1 MRAFIDNGRGFAFGE
16 AIYPAGG
23 VYGPL
28 KERYVTL
35 LIIHEGK
42 AKVICDDEETVLGA
56 RSCGFFRNERGLSM
70 EYSEGRHTRV
80 SWCEGYAGDVSEAL
94 ASRLRSLPTRI
105 PLPQRIESIQRL
117 GVELG
122 AGSSSN
128 LNQLRNALGE
138 SIFLAYF
145 HEAQMSEQERQTP
158 RSVLRARFY
167 IDENYEKEITVDR
180 LAALVG
186 VTPQH
191 LVSSFR
197 KHIGVTPVRYLWQVR
212 ASRGH
217 FLLLQTGLPI
227 SDIAY
232 QCGYKNPFH
241 FSRQIS
247 EQFGLSP
254 RQVRENK
261 GYRMASDVAEGA
273 GDTAYG
279 MALSDK
285 TVLQPEASAT
295 MTAIEDPTDP
305 TGAREV

>member
-1 MRAFIDNGRGFAFGE
+1 MRAFIDGGRGFSFGE

-28 KERYVTL
+28 KDRYVTL

-42 AKVICDDEETVLGA
+42 ARVFCDEAETIMGP
-56 RSCGFFRNERGLSM
+56 RSCGFFRNEQHLFI
-70 EYSEGRHTRV
+70 EYIEGRNTRV
-80 SWCEGYAGDVSEAL
+80 SWCEGHAGEISDAIAV
-94 ASRLRSLPTRI
+94 RLRSLKPRI
-105 PLPQRIESIQRL
+105 PLSQRIEILQRL

-128 LNQLRNALGE
+128 LNMLRNALGE

-145 HEAQMSEQERQTP
+145 HEAQMSEQERLTP
-158 RSVLRARFY
+158 RSVQRARFY
-167 IDENYEKEITVDR
+167 IDENYEKQITIDR

-197 KHIGVTPVRYLWQVR
+197 KHIGVTPIRYLWQVR
-212 ASRGH
+212 CARGH
-217 FLLLQTGLPI
+217 FLLLQTALPI

-232 QCGYKNPFH
+232 KCGYKNPFH

-247 EQFGLSP
+247 EQFGMSP
-254 RQVRENK
+254 SEVRANK
-261 GYRMASDVAEGA
+261 GYHIASDIAEGA

-279 MALSDK
+279 MAL
-285 TVLQPEASAT
+285 PELNSILT
-295 MTAIEDPTDP
+295 K
-305 TGAREV
+305 

>member
-28 KERYVTL
+28 KDRYVTL

-42 AKVICDDEETVLGA
+42 ARIICDDEETVLSA
-56 RSCGFFRNERGLSM
+56 RSCGFFRNERSISM

-105 PLPQRIESIQRL
+105 PLPQRIESIQRI

-122 AGSSSN
+122 AGSGSN

-145 HEAQMSEQERQTP
+145 HEAQMSEQERLTP

-167 IDENYEKEITVDR
+167 IDENYEKEITVER

-217 FLLLQTGLPI
+217 FLLLQTALPI

-247 EQFGLSP
+247 EQFGMSP

-273 GDTAYG
+273 GGTAYG
-279 MALSDK
+279 MALPDT
-285 TVLQPEASAT
+285 TVLLPEALPT
-295 MTAIEDPTDP
+295 MTVEE
-305 TGAREV
+305 EVPSSTAP

>member
-1 MRAFIDNGRGFAFGE
+1 MRAFIDSGRGFAFGE

-28 KERYVTL
+28 KDRYVTL

-42 AKVICDDEETVLGA
+42 ARIICDDEETVLSA
-56 RSCGFFRNERGLSM
+56 RSCGFFRNERSISM
-70 EYSEGRHTRV
+70 EYTEGRHTRV

-105 PLPQRIESIQRL
+105 PLPQRIESIQRI

-122 AGSSSN
+122 AGSGSN

-145 HEAQMSEQERQTP
+145 HEAQMSEQERLTP

-167 IDENYEKEITVDR
+167 IDENYEKEITVER

-212 ASRGH
+212 AARGH

-247 EQFGLSP
+247 EQFGMSP

-261 GYRMASDVAEGA
+261 GYRMASDIAEGA

-279 MALSDK
+279 MALPDT
-285 TVLQPEASAT
+285 TVLQPAPSPT
-295 MTAIEDPTDP
+295 MAVEDPAGSTAP
-305 TGAREV
+305 

>member
-1 MRAFIDNGRGFAFGE
+1 MAMHAFIDSGRGFAFGE

-28 KERYVTL
+28 KDRYLTL

-42 AKVICDDEETVLGA
+42 ARVVCDDEEIMLGP
-56 RSCGFFRNERGLSM
+56 RSCGFFRNAQQLFM
-70 EYSEGRHTRV
+70 EYAEGRNTRV
-80 SWCEGYAGDVSEAL
+80 SWCEGYAGEISEPVAI
-94 ASRLRSLPTRI
+94 RLRTLTPRIALSQRVESL
-105 PLPQRIESIQRL
+105 QRL
-117 GVELG
+117 GIELG

-128 LNQLRNALGE
+128 LNALRNALGE

-145 HEAQMSEQERQTP
+145 HEAQMSEQERLTP

-167 IDENYEKEITVDR
+167 IDENYDKEITVER

-197 KHIGVTPVRYLWQVR
+197 KHVGITPVRYLWQLR
-212 ASRGH
+212 ANRGH
-217 FLLLQTGLPI
+217 FLLLQSGLAI

-247 EQFGLSP
+247 EQFGMSP
-254 RQVRENK
+254 REVRANK
-261 GYRMASDVAEGA
+261 GYRIASDIAEGA
-273 GDTAYG
+273 ADIAYG
-279 MALSDK
+279 MLLPDTD
-285 TVLQPEASAT
+285 TVLT
-295 MTAIEDPTDP
+295 K
-305 TGAREV
+305 

>member
-1 MRAFIDNGRGFAFGE
+1 MHAFIDGGRGFAFGE

-28 KERYVTL
+28 KDRYVTL

-42 AKVICDDEETVLGA
+42 ARVFCDDDETVLGP
-56 RSCGFFRNERGLSM
+56 RSCGFFRNERHLFM
-70 EYSEGRHTRV
+70 EYAEGRSTRV
-80 SWCEGYAGDVSEAL
+80 SWCEGHAGEISEPVAM
-94 ASRLRSLPTRI
+94 RMRSLPPRI
-105 PLPQRIESIQRL
+105 PLSQRVEAVQRL

-122 AGSSSN
+122 AGSNSN
-128 LNQLRNALGE
+128 LNMLRNSLGA

-145 HEAQMSEQERQTP
+145 HEAQISEQERLTP

-167 IDENYEKEITVDR
+167 IDENYEKEINVER

-197 KHIGVTPVRYLWQVR
+197 KHIGITPVRYLWQVR
-212 ASRGH
+212 ANRGH
-217 FLLLQTGLPI
+217 FLLLQTGLAI

-247 EQFGLSP
+247 ERFGMSP
-254 RQVRENK
+254 RDLRANK
-261 GYRMASDVAEGA
+261 GYRLASDISEGA
-273 GDTAYG
+273 ADTAYG
-279 MALSDK
+279 MALPDSGSIL
-285 TVLQPEASAT
+285 TE
-295 MTAIEDPTDP
+295 
-305 TGAREV
+305 

>member
-1 MRAFIDNGRGFAFGE
+1 MREFIDNSRGFAFGE

-28 KERYVTL
+28 RDRYVTL

-42 AKVICDDEETVLGA
+42 AKIICDDEETVLSA
-56 RSCGFFRNERGLSM
+56 RSCGFFRNERSISM
-70 EYSEGRHTRV
+70 EYVEGRHTRV
-80 SWCEGYAGDVSEAL
+80 SWCEGYAGDISESL
-94 ASRLRSLPTRI
+94 VLRLRSLSNRI
-105 PLPQRIESIQRL
+105 PLPQRIETIQRL

-128 LNQLRNALGE
+128 LNQLRNALGN

-145 HEAQMSEQERQTP
+145 HEAQMSEQERLTP
-158 RSVLRARFY
+158 RSVQRARFY

-217 FLLLQTGLPI
+217 SLLLQTPLPI

-247 EQFGLSP
+247 DQFGLSP

-261 GYRMASDVAEGA
+261 GYRLGSDIAEGA
-273 GDTAYG
+273 GGTAYG
-279 MALSDK
+279 VELPDM
-285 TVLQPEASAT
+285 TVLRPASMPNLAAEESGDIVGIQNT
-295 MTAIEDPTDP
+295 
-305 TGAREV
+305 

>member
-1 MRAFIDNGRGFAFGE
+1 MHAFIDGGRGFIFGE

-42 AKVICDDEETVLGA
+42 ARVFCDDDETVMGP
-56 RSCGFFRNERGLSM
+56 RSCGFFRNERHLSM
-70 EYSEGRHTRV
+70 EYAEGRNTRV
-80 SWCEGYAGDVSEAL
+80 SWCEGYAGDLPEAL
-94 ASRLRSLPTRI
+94 AVRLRSLSPRI
-105 PLPQRIESIQRL
+105 PLSQRVEAMQRL

-128 LNQLRNALGE
+128 LNMLRNALGE
-138 SIFLAYF
+138 AIFLAYF
-145 HEAQMSEQERQTP
+145 HEAQMSEQERLTP

-167 IDENYEKEITVDR
+167 IDENYEKEITVER

-212 ASRGH
+212 ANHGH
-217 FLLLQTGLPI
+217 SLLLQTGLAI
-227 SDIAY
+227 SEIAY

-247 EQFGLSP
+247 EQFGMSP
-254 RQVRENK
+254 REVRANK
-261 GYRMASDVAEGA
+261 GYRLASDIAEGA
-273 GDTAYG
+273 ADTAYG
-279 MALSDK
+279 MAL
-285 TVLQPEASAT
+285 PETNS
-295 MTAIEDPTDP
+295 IV
-305 TGAREV
+305 GK

>member
-1 MRAFIDNGRGFAFGE
+1 MHPFIDSGRGFAFGE

-28 KERYVTL
+28 KDRYVTL

-42 AKVICDDEETVLGA
+42 ARVFSDDSETMLGP
-56 RSCGFFRNERGLSM
+56 RSCGFFRNEHRLFI
-70 EYSEGRHTRV
+70 EYAEGRNTRV
-80 SWCEGYAGDVSEAL
+80 SWCEGYAGEVAEAI
-94 ASRLRSLPTRI
+94 AMRLRSLPSRI
-105 PLPQRIESIQRL
+105 ALSQRIEALQRL

-128 LNQLRNALGE
+128 LNLLRNALGE
-138 SIFLAYF
+138 TIFLAYF
-145 HEAQMSEQERQTP
+145 HEAQMSEQERLTP

-167 IDENYEKEITVDR
+167 MDENYEKEITVDR

-197 KHIGVTPVRYLWQVR
+197 KHVGVTPVRYLWQVR
-212 ASRGH
+212 AARGH

-247 EQFGLSP
+247 EQFGMSP
-254 RQVRENK
+254 RQVRANK
-261 GYRMASDVAEGA
+261 GYRVASDVAEGA

-279 MALSDK
+279 MALSGTK
-285 TVLQPEASAT
+285 TILEIADGQS
-295 MTAIEDPTDP
+295 
-305 TGAREV
+305 RETQR

>member
-42 AKVICDDEETVLGA
+42 ARVICDDDETVLSS
-56 RSCGFFRNERGLSM
+56 RSCGFFRNERSISM
-70 EYSEGRHTRV
+70 EYTEGRHTRV

-105 PLPQRIESIQRL
+105 PLPQRIESIQRI

-122 AGSSSN
+122 AGSGSN
-128 LNQLRNALGE
+128 LNQLRNTLGE

-145 HEAQMSEQERQTP
+145 HEAQMSEQERLTP

-167 IDENYEKEITVDR
+167 IDENYEKEITVQR

-197 KHIGVTPVRYLWQVR
+197 KHISTTPMRYLWQVR

-217 FLLLQTGLPI
+217 SLLLQTALPI

-247 EQFGLSP
+247 EQFGMSP

-261 GYRMASDVAEGA
+261 GYRVASDVAEGA

-279 MALSDK
+279 MALPDT
-285 TVLQPEASAT
+285 TVLQPETSPAMMVEEEIPPNT
-295 MTAIEDPTDP
+295 TA
-305 TGAREV
+305 

>member
-28 KERYVTL
+28 KDRYVTL

-42 AKVICDDEETVLGA
+42 ARIICDDEETVLSA
-56 RSCGFFRNERGLSM
+56 RSCGFFRNERGISM
-70 EYSEGRHTRV
+70 EYTEGRHTRV

-94 ASRLRSLPTRI
+94 ASRLRSLPARI
-105 PLPQRIESIQRL
+105 PLPQRIESIQRI

-122 AGSSSN
+122 AGSGSN

-145 HEAQMSEQERQTP
+145 HEAQMSEQERLTP

-167 IDENYEKEITVDR
+167 IDENYEKEITVER

-247 EQFGLSP
+247 EQFGMSP

-279 MALSDK
+279 MALPDT
-285 TVLQPEASAT
+285 TVLQPEAPPT
-295 MTAIEDPTDP
+295 TAVDDPAGSTAP
-305 TGAREV
+305 

>member
-1 MRAFIDNGRGFAFGE
+1 MRAFIDNGRGFSFGE

-94 ASRLRSLPTRI
+94 ALRLRSLPTRI

-122 AGSSSN
+122 AGSNSN

-212 ASRGH
+212 AARGH
-217 FLLLQTGLPI
+217 FLLLQTALPI

-254 RQVRENK
+254 RQVRDNK
-261 GYRMASDVAEGA
+261 GYRVASDVAEGA

-279 MALSDK
+279 MELSDM
-285 TVLQPEASAT
+285 TVLQPEAAPDDEDSSSAT
-295 MTAIEDPTDP
+295 L
-305 TGAREV
+305 

>member
-1 MRAFIDNGRGFAFGE
+1 MHAFIDGGRGFAFGE

-28 KERYVTL
+28 KDRYVTL
-35 LIIHEGK
+35 LIMHEGK
-42 AKVICDDEETVLGA
+42 ARVICDDGETMLGP
-56 RSCGFFRNERGLSM
+56 RSCGFFRNERHLSI
-70 EYSEGRHTRV
+70 EYAEGRNTRV
-80 SWCEGYAGDVSEAL
+80 SWCEGYAAEVADAVAM
-94 ASRLRSLPTRI
+94 RLRSLPARI

-122 AGSSSN
+122 AGSNSN
-128 LNQLRNALGE
+128 LNLLRNALGE

-145 HEAQMSEQERQTP
+145 HEAQMSEQERLTP

-167 IDENYEKEITVDR
+167 MDENYEKEITVDR

-197 KHIGVTPVRYLWQVR
+197 KHVGITPVRYLWQVR
-212 ASRGH
+212 AARGH

-241 FSRQIS
+241 FSRHIS
-247 EQFGLSP
+247 EQFGMSP
-254 RQVRENK
+254 REVRANK
-261 GYRMASDVAEGA
+261 GYRISSDIAEA
-273 GDTAYG
+273 AAETAYG
-279 MALSDK
+279 MALPNGATLSNERGMSSA
-285 TVLQPEASAT
+285 EAVSPQS
-295 MTAIEDPTDP
+295 E
-305 TGAREV
+305 